1 MEASVADERFTVNGS
16 NELEAKLADNCR
28 VTLTGVKKLIPE
40 QALEGLLLAGGYGR
54 GEGGVL
60 KTDAGDKPY
69 NDMEFYV
76 FVRGSAFLAERK
88 FRHALHELGEDLTP
102 EAELEIE
109 FKAITFN
116 KLRKS
121 PVNMFYY
128 DLVMG
133 HRWAMGDK
141 SLLTGCEHHR
151 DASKIPLHEATRL
164 LFNRCSGLLFSKAR
178 LKHNTFCQEDA
189 DFIGRNCAKVQ
200 LAMGDA
206 LLTANGQYHWSC
218 RERGNR
224 LAALKDVLNGELMNK
239 IRSHHN
245 QGVKFKLYPERSQLS
260 REEIS
265 ELHADLT
272 ALAGEVW
279 LWIERKRLRANF
291 RDAREYGVSGANKCP
306 ETWGAR
312 NRLVNAKAFGL
323 KSAFGK
329 MASRYPRERLFNAL
343 ALMLWMD
350 DSEKDRRLVST
361 LQTNLCTKAESF
373 EDLVKA
379 YETMWH
385 QFN

>member
-1 MEASVADERFTVNGS
+1 MPVPDERFTVDGS
-16 NELEAKLADNCR
+16 DELESKLADNCR
-28 VTLTGVKKLIPE
+28 VTLAGVKKLIP
-40 QALEGLLLAGGYGR
+40 QPALEGLLLAGGYGR

-60 KTDAGDKPY
+60 KTPEGDKPY

-76 FVRGSAFLAERK
+76 FVKGNAFLAERK
-88 FRHALHELGEDLTP
+88 YRHALHELGEELTP
-102 EAELEIE
+102 DAELEIE
-109 FKAITFN
+109 FKAITFA

-133 HRWAMGDK
+133 HRWAMGDEN
-141 SLLTGCEHHR
+141 LLNGCEHHR
-151 DASKIPLHEATRL
+151 DAAQIPLHEATRL
-164 LFNRCSGLLFSKAR
+164 LFNRCSGLLYSKAR
-178 LKHNTFCQEDA
+178 LRHNTFSQEDA

-218 RERGNR
+218 RERGKR
-224 LAALKDVLNGELMNK
+224 LESLKDVMDEELLQK
-239 IRSHHN
+239 IRTHHTK
-245 QGVKFKLYPERSQLS
+245 GVKFKLYPERSGCS
-260 REEIS
+260 RDEIA
-265 ELHADLT
+265 ELHATLT
-272 ALAGEVW
+272 ELAGEVW
-279 LWIERKRLRANF
+279 LWLERNRLNASF
-291 RDAREYGVSGANKCP
+291 RDAREYGVSGINKCP
-306 ETWGAR
+306 ETWAAR

-350 DSEKDRRLVST
+350 DSEKDHRLLST
-361 LQTNLCTKAESF
+361 LQTNLRTQAESF

-379 YETMWH
+379 YEAMWH
-385 QFN
+385 HFN

>member
-1 MEASVADERFTVNGS
+1 MPDERYTVDGS
-16 NELEAKLADNCR
+16 DALEAKLADNCK

-40 QALEGLLLAGGYGR
+40 NALEGLLLAGGYGR

-60 KTDAGDKPY
+60 RTPEGDKPY

-76 FVRGSAFLAERK
+76 FVKGNAFLAERK
-88 FRHALHELGEDLTP
+88 YRHALHELGEDLTP
-102 EAELEIE
+102 DAELEIE
-109 FKAITFN
+109 FKAITFA

-133 HRWAMGDK
+133 HRWAQGDE
-141 SLLTGCEHHR
+141 SLLKGCEHHR
-151 DASKIPLHEATRL
+151 DATGIPLHEATRL

-178 LKHNTFCQEDA
+178 LKQNTFCREDA

-206 LLTANGQYHWSC
+206 LLAANGQYHWSC
-218 RERGNR
+218 RERGKR
-224 LAALKDVLNGELMNK
+224 LEALGDVLDEELMQK
-239 IRSHHN
+239 IRAHHSK
-245 QGVKFKLYPERSQLS
+245 GVKFKLYPERSDYT
-260 REEIS
+260 RDEIVD
-265 ELHADLT
+265 LHGTLT

-279 LWIERKRLRANF
+279 LALERKRLKANF
-291 RDAREYGVSGANKCP
+291 RDAREYGVSGVNKCP
-306 ETWGAR
+306 ETWAAR

-329 MASRYPRERLFNAL
+329 MANRYPRERLFNAL

-350 DSEKDRRLVST
+350 DSDKDHRLLST
-361 LQTNLCTKAESF
+361 LKTNLRTQAESF

-379 YETMWH
+379 YEAMWH
-385 QFN
+385 LFN